1 MHLLFILIGIAPLA
15 VHAVA
20 SESPTV
26 ELEELLERFKQMPGL
41 EARFREEKQI
51 ALLAAPLISEGV
63 LHFAPPARLA
73 RHTLTPE
80 KSSLLFDGRTL
91 SFGDGR
97 MRQEVD
103 LEANPVARDYVNSFL
118 LILEGDREA
127 LLRSWRIELSGR
139 AEAWEMTLR
148 PLSEQVRKTI
158 REMILGGSGAV
169 VQRMKI
175 VETTDDETVTTFSH
189 VNTARRYSQAEIDR
203 LFRIPPR

>member
-20 SESPTV
+20 SEPPTV

-97 MRQEVD
+97 MREEVD

-139 AEAWEMTLR
+139 AEAWNMTLR
-148 PLSEQVRKTI
+148 PLSEQIRKTM
-158 REMILGGSGAV
+158 REMILQGSGTV

-175 VETTDDETVTTFSH
+175 VETTGDETVTTFSH
-189 VNTARRYSQAEIDR
+189 VNPARRYSQAEIDR